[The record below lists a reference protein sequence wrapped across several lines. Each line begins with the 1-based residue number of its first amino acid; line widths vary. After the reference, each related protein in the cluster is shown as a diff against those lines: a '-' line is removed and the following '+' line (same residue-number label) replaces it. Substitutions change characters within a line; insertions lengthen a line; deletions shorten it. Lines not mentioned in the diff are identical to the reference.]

1 MLLNA
6 RNCSGKLIW
15 QEKILKV
22 NFELSCAKDGTI
34 KLKFKKIPFRKDVLW
49 LSGLFHRKGRYFEF
63 LQLRGHDNKGN
74 LITSDSVCLTSLG
87 PITDQAG
94 SWICP
99 EVTCMQLRLDSNKPL
114 VFEKITEL
122 FLEYSL
128 LGFKCHGR
136 LSGLSDCGFLKIAGS
151 TKIKNY
157 DEVTGVLKINNPLEQ
172 NFDLTNWIE
181 CCDMSVRSILD
192 ILALANG
199 RSVYC
204 LAKQVHFP

>member
-1 MLLNA
+1 MLLNT

-49 LSGLFHRKGRYFEF
+49 LSELFHRKGRYFEF

-99 EVTCMQLRLDSNKPL
+99 EVP
-114 VFEKITEL
+114 
-122 FLEYSL
+122 
-128 LGFKCHGR
+128 
-136 LSGLSDCGFLKIAGS
+136 
-151 TKIKNY
+151 
-157 DEVTGVLKINNPLEQ
+157 
-172 NFDLTNWIE
+172 
-181 CCDMSVRSILD
+181 
-192 ILALANG
+192 
-199 RSVYC
+199 
-204 LAKQVHFP
+204 